1 MQYKDATGYAF
12 ELTQTPRRIVS
23 LVPSQTEYISDL
35 GLAETLVGITRFCI
49 HPDHVFSKTSK
60 VGGTKQPDIEKIKS
74 LSPDFIVANKEENE
88 KEVVMKLRTFCP
100 VWVSDV
106 RNLPQALGMM
116 EDLGRIFQKEHVAIS
131 LTQRISEG
139 FNALAPLK
147 NPLRVLYFIWRKPYM
162 SVSGDTFIGDML
174 ERLGFVNV
182 MAESSSR
189 YPVLQ
194 PEEIQALR
202 PDVICLSSE
211 PYPFREQHI
220 EELKALCPQA
230 QITLVDGEMFS
241 WYGSRLM
248 QSIPYF
254 QKWIQPWQ

>member
-1 MQYKDATGYAF
+1 MRLLLDSFWRASAYC
-12 ELTQTPRRIVS
+12 LHPRVIGLS
-23 LVPSQTEYISDL
+23 LVPL
-35 GLAETLVGITRFCI
+35 LVMG
-49 HPDHVFSKTSK
+49 
-60 VGGTKQPDIEKIKS
+60 
-74 LSPDFIVANKEENE
+74 VAA
-88 KEVVMKLRTFCP
+88 F
-100 VWVSDV
+100 
-106 RNLPQALGMM
+106 ALGYFFW
-116 EDLGRIFQKEHVAIS
+116 EPAVAAVTAWLQTYELKAGLVS
-131 LTQRISEG
+131 L
-139 FNALAPLK
+139 
-147 NPLRVLYFIWRKPYM
+147 
-162 SVSGDTFIGDML
+162 L